1 MTVIAGDEQS
11 GLREIRCSI
20 YDTSAETDDFI
31 IREIIQPV
39 ERAEAVSYL
48 HCLCEGGG
56 QFL

>member
-1 MTVIAGDEQS
+1 MSAGDEQS

-20 YDTSAETDDFI
+20 YETSAEADDFI